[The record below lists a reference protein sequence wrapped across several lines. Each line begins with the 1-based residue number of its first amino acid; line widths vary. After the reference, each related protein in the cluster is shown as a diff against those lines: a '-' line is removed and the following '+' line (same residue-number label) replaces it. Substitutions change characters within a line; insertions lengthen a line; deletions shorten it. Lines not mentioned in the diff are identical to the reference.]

1 MVGRV
6 VLCNWSP
13 ACTVKY
19 RQSTLHATL
28 SLTLTPCKSMQGGLG
43 FQGDSRSFH
52 TGSVNIPSSR
62 PGGPFDFIQERQ
74 CCEWLELSSLLSYI
88 DSEDDRFKAM

>member
-6 VLCNWSP
+6 VLCNGSP

-28 SLTLTPCKSMQGGLG
+28 SLTPTPCKSMHGGLG
-43 FQGDSRSFH
+43 FHGESLDLVLFH
-52 TGSVNIPSSR
+52 GSPHYSHTAPARVLKLR
-62 PGGPFDFIQERQ
+62 V
-74 CCEWLELSSLLSYI
+74 LLSVP
-88 DSEDDRFKAM
+88 RFGPPFSKMAAV

>member
-1 MVGRV
+1 MIRTFLLRGTLSPADFENYYTGAVGRV

-19 RQSTLHATL
+19 RQSTLQATL

-43 FQGDSRSFH
+43 FQEDSRSFH
-52 TGSVNIPSSR
+52 TG
-62 PGGPFDFIQERQ
+62 
-74 CCEWLELSSLLSYI
+74 
-88 DSEDDRFKAM
+88 FKM